1 MRQIS
6 SPLPF
11 AHPFAQPLRSL
22 TRSGAIEWEE
32 LPSLADSLTERL
44 VVLGTRHRDA
54 IAAAQARALAF
65 ERAATSGQAWD
76 ATCPA
81 EFEPERPS
89 QPFREPLDGMA
100 IREVVE
106 PDVFRHFF
114 GSTHGADSRQR

>member
-1 MRQIS
+1 MR
-6 SPLPF
+6 P
-11 AHPFAQPLRSL
+11 L

-54 IAAAQARALAF
+54 IAAAKARASAF
-65 ERAATSGQAWD
+65 ERAAVSSHAWD
-76 ATCPA
+76 STRPA
-81 EFEPERPS
+81 AFEPDRPS

-114 GSTHGADSRQR
+114 GSTHSFDCR